1 MDPARRPEPTD
12 PSADTQRRRALA
24 AAQIGAW
31 SRHLGTG
38 AGHVDPAWCQS
49 LGLDPCQ
56 GDDHFE
62 RWARRIHPDD
72 AGRFL
77 RSNSDLLSA
86 PAAKAE
92 FELEYRI
99 LTLDSRWLWVL
110 QRGRITR
117 RSSDGRPLEAAGICI
132 EIDARKRAEVEAHE
146 NESRLATALWGAQ
159 ASFWQIHRPSDTAI
173 RSPLWYAM
181 TGYSREAWEDRPKP
195 WFSRIHPEDQAV
207 VQRLIDEH
215 LDGRSQSL
223 ELKYRIRCA
232 NGAWKWIMD
241 RGRVVEWDFDGQ
253 PISAIG
259 VSMDIDEQKRA
270 EIALR
275 SSEMRLETAI
285 WGAGVGLYEL
295 DCPSG
300 ATRWLND
307 WCQRFDIEPCDGP
320 DHVDRWD
327 SNIHPED
334 LPAARARFSAHLEG
348 REEYYDAEYRI
359 RTLSGDWRWL
369 FERGRVVERDAAGVA
384 LRLVGTC
391 MDIDERKRAEVSA
404 EASQQRLQFA
414 LEGARGCLWEWDV
427 QKQVFNDAYYLLHGV
442 DPAEGRKDPEF
453 WRNRAHPDDV
463 ARILDEDRAVIEG
476 TLEFCNCDYRIRHAD
491 GQWRWMVDRFRAE
504 ARDANGRATRLVGFA
519 IDVTA
524 EVSAREALRKSEA
537 VLKAVTINTPAWL
550 LLLDHEYGIRFINRP
565 FRARQVEELIG
576 LPFLDFVDETAAAR
590 LRELYG
596 AVLADGEARAAEVE
610 FVHAEGAIRIYDHRV
625 AAVMQDGVVT
635 GLSIA
640 GTDITER
647 REAERRLR
655 RSDNLLATMASSV
668 RELLTLF
675 DRNLRCVFVNRPVS
689 TMPLDFYLGRTLAEL
704 APPGY
709 VEQALGAARNV
720 LETGAVHVI
729 EQAINDEDG
738 NLRYIETRLQPARE
752 GGEITGVVVIG
763 MDVTERVKQRESLR
777 TQGELMSMMRE
788 AVLLVRDDYI
798 VVQTNPAFD
807 ALLCAAPGTLNGQM
821 IRPIFEAAVGDVDTF
836 HRGILAERRELVEH
850 VTREFDWRRPDGVKL
865 RLIGTFTPVQIQGVP
880 HTLAVYVDV
889 TQERALERQILEAAA
904 REQRRLSSD
913 LHDGLGQELT
923 GVALML
929 RGVAASLVDGQRPS
943 RERLDEI
950 IGFVNHAIESTRM
963 LARGL
968 APVSSGQGGLAGALQ
983 TLTDSLSGTRGVEI
997 RFHSSATGPLRM
1009 SDEDATHLFRIA
1021 QEAVTN
1027 SLRHADATRIDIRL
1041 DVEPG
1046 AVLLTVTDN
1055 GRGFPEHDDEPRG
1068 GLGIRTM
1075 QFRASAVRALLEVS
1089 HARGYG
1095 VTVRCR
1101 VPVE

>member
-1 MDPARRPEPTD
+1 MDVARRPEPTD
-12 PSADTQRRRALA
+12 PTADSQRRRTLA

-31 SRHLGTG
+31 SRNLGTG

-77 RSNSDLLSA
+77 RSSGDLLSA

-99 LTLDSRWLWVL
+99 LTLDSRWLWVM

-117 RSSDGRPLEAAGICI
+117 RSADGRPLEAAGICI
-132 EIDARKRAEVEAHE
+132 DIDARKRAEVEAQE

-181 TGYSREAWEDRPKP
+181 TGYSREGWEDRPKP
-195 WFSRIHPEDQAV
+195 WFSRIHPEDQPA

-215 LDGRSQSL
+215 LEGRSQSL
-223 ELKYRIRCA
+223 EMKYRIRCA

-270 EIALR
+270 ELALR

-295 DCPSG
+295 DCAGG

-307 WCQRFDIEPCDGP
+307 WCERFDLEPCDGP

-334 LPAARARFSAHLEG
+334 LPAARARFSAHLDG

-359 RTLSGDWRWL
+359 RTRSGHWRWL
-369 FERGRVVERDAAGVA
+369 FERGRVVERAPDGVA

-391 MDIDERKRAEVSA
+391 MDIDERKRAEVTA

-427 QKQVFNDAYYLLHGV
+427 ERKIFNDAYYLLHGV
-442 DPAEGRKDPEF
+442 EPEEGRKDPDF
-453 WRNRAHPDDV
+453 WRRRAHPEDV
-463 ARILDEDRAVIEG
+463 ARISDADAAVIAG
-476 TLEFCNCDYRIRHAD
+476 RLEFCNCDYRILHGD
-491 GQWRWMVDRFRAE
+491 GEWRWMVDRFRAE
-504 ARDANGRATRLVGFA
+504 ARDENGRATRLVGFA

-524 EVSAREALRKSEA
+524 EVSAREALRQSQA
-537 VLKAVTINTPAWL
+537 VLTAVTTNTPAWL
-550 LLLDHEYGIRFINRP
+550 LLLDRELRIRFINRP
-565 FRARQVEELIG
+565 FRGRPVEALIG
-576 LPFLDFVDETAAAR
+576 AGFLDFVDAEAAAT
-590 LRELYG
+590 LRNLYA
-596 AVLADGEARAAEVE
+596 AVLADGVARAAEIE
-610 FVHAEGAIRIYDHRV
+610 FAHAAGDRRTYDHRI
-625 AAVMQDGVVT
+625 AAVLQDGVVT

-640 GTDITER
+640 GTDITEK

-655 RSDNLLATMASSV
+655 RSDNLVSTMASSV

-675 DRNLRCVFVNRPVS
+675 DRNLRCVFVNRPVAE
-689 TMPLDFYLGRTLAEL
+689 MPLDYYIGRTFAEL

-709 VEQALGAARNV
+709 VQRALDAAHDV

-729 EQAINDEDG
+729 EQAISGASGEM
-738 NLRYIETRLQPARE
+738 RYIETRLQPARE

-763 MDVTERVKQRESLR
+763 MDVTERVIQRESLR
-777 TQGELMSMMRE
+777 TQGELMSIMRE
-788 AVLLVRDDYI
+788 AVLLVRADDV

-807 ALLCAAPGTLNGQM
+807 ALLCAEPGSLQGRM
-821 IRPIFEAAVGDVDTF
+821 IRPYFEAAIGDVEAF
-836 HRGILAERRELVEH
+836 KRSVLADRKRTVEH

-865 RLIGTFTPVQIQGVP
+865 RLIGTFTRVQVAGALHV
-880 HTLAVYVDV
+880 LAVYVDV
-889 TQERALERQILEAAA
+889 TQERALERQILESAS

-929 RGVAASLVDGQRPS
+929 RSVAAGLAEGKQTS

-950 IGFVNHAIESTRM
+950 VGLVNHAIEATRV

-968 APVSSGQGGLAGALQ
+968 APVSSDQGGLAGALQ
-983 TLTDSLSGTRGVEI
+983 TLADSLAATQAVEI
-997 RFHSSATGPLRM
+997 AFRNGIVGPLRM
-1009 SDEDATHLFRIA
+1009 NDEDATHVFRIA

-1027 SLRHADATRIDIRL
+1027 SLRHADATRIDISL
-1041 DVEPG
+1041 DRDADSIVM
-1046 AVLLTVTDN
+1046 TVTDN
-1055 GRGFPEHDDEPRG
+1055 GQGFPDDHEHKQE

-1075 QFRASAVRALLEVS
+1075 QFRASAARALLEVS
-1089 HARGYG
+1089 QARGYG